1 MPPKKVVV
9 RKSKVETKKPVEE
22 NLDLDRDMGKK
33 TTTGLLEPPGQDP
46 SCVSTR
52 TISFD
57 TGRFL
62 VIVESPSKCKK
73 IESYLGPN
81 YQVIA
86 SKGHITQ
93 IDGLKSIDHKHDYHI
108 TFSPSPSKKGH
119 IAFMRDII
127 RQFPPERVIIA
138 TDNDREGEAIG
149 YHICTM
155 FGLPLET
162 TRRILFNEI
171 TEYALKTAV
180 RQPTVLN
187 LPLVQSQHARQ
198 ILDLFIGFKIS
209 PVLWKYIYH
218 SKAKSLSAGRC
229 QTPALRLVYENYQEQ
244 LANPG
249 GEQRYRTMGYFFSPH
264 NLPCEL
270 KHEFEHPDEVR
281 RFLEA
286 SRTHDHRFVLHDK
299 IESRKEPP
307 TPLNTSR
314 LLQVAS
320 NLFHLSPKTT
330 MQLAQKLYQDGHITY
345 MRTECKKYSAAF
357 IESATKYILGKFH
370 GRTEYVGRVDKIS
383 NQGLQLPHEA
393 IRVTHLGCAH
403 LGGDDHKLK
412 QLYHFIWKNTV
423 QSCMSTA
430 QYHSYKIEVS
440 GAMNHVYM
448 YHHEVPVFLGW
459 KALETSEGD
468 LAAEQSKAQ
477 GVLAFLGATKTQAV
491 LHHAE
496 ATVVTRGLHSH
507 YTESSLIQKLEDH
520 GIGRPSTYALFVE
533 TIQERGYVVK
543 RDIEGRKIQC
553 VDFVLRAG
561 DGGMD
566 ERTVVKTVGGE
577 KAKLVIQPVGI
588 LCIEFLLKHFAE
600 LFEYTYTKYLEEEL
614 DGISTGADSILP
626 WYSICEKAR
635 TDIARMIKAT
645 NQTKK
650 EVYPLDQL
658 HELVFLAHGPCIR
671 RHGCENEQGIMDEDA
686 IEFLPIKKSVEIDL
700 EKLKR
705 NEYCIDDLLVYK
717 QSYLGKHQ
725 EGGVFLRTGPYGQFI
740 EWNTTKKPLK
750 IPEEKMATVDLVYA
764 VGVLTGVDTVASD
777 PKILRPLN
785 DIMSVRKG
793 QYGNYV
799 FYKTAEMT
807 KPRFVNI
814 RKFTDN
820 PLTCEVDVL
829 VQWVTEQV
837 AKPVRGGGG
846 GGKGGG
852 GGGGGRKWFPRKKK

>member
-1 MPPKKVVV
+1 M
-9 RKSKVETKKPVEE
+9 
-22 NLDLDRDMGKK
+22 
-33 TTTGLLEPPGQDP
+33 
-46 SCVSTR
+46 
-52 TISFD
+52 
-57 TGRFL
+57 
-62 VIVESPSKCKK
+62 
-73 IESYLGPN
+73 
-81 YQVIA
+81 A
-86 SKGHITQ
+86 
-93 IDGLKSIDHKHDYHI
+93 
-108 TFSPSPSKKGH
+108 
-119 IAFMRDII
+119 
-127 RQFPPERVIIA
+127 
-138 TDNDREGEAIG
+138 
-149 YHICTM
+149 
-155 FGLPLET
+155 
-162 TRRILFNEI
+162 
-171 TEYALKTAV
+171 
-180 RQPTVLN
+180 
-187 LPLVQSQHARQ
+187 
-198 ILDLFIGFKIS
+198 
-209 PVLWKYIYH
+209 
-218 SKAKSLSAGRC
+218 
-229 QTPALRLVYENYQEQ
+229 
-244 LANPG
+244 
-249 GEQRYRTMGYFFSPH
+249 
-264 NLPCEL
+264 
-270 KHEFEHPDEVR
+270 
-281 RFLEA
+281 
-286 SRTHDHRFVLHDK
+286 
-299 IESRKEPP
+299 
-307 TPLNTSR
+307 
-314 LLQVAS
+314 
-320 NLFHLSPKTT
+320 
-330 MQLAQKLYQDGHITY
+330 
-345 MRTECKKYSAAF
+345 
-357 IESATKYILGKFH
+357 
-370 GRTEYVGRVDKIS
+370 
-383 NQGLQLPHEA
+383 
-393 IRVTHLGCAH
+393 
-403 LGGDDHKLK
+403 
-412 QLYHFIWKNTV
+412 
-423 QSCMSTA
+423 TA

-440 GAMNHVYM
+440 GAMNHVYV

-543 RDIEGRKIQC
+543 RDIEGRKVQC

-566 ERTVVKTVGGE
+566 ERTVEKTVGGE

-725 EGGVFLRTGPYGQFI
+725 DGGVFLRTGPYGQFI

-814 RKFTDN
+814 RKFTEN

-829 VQWVTEQV
+829 VQWVNEQV

-846 GGKGGG
+846 GGKGT